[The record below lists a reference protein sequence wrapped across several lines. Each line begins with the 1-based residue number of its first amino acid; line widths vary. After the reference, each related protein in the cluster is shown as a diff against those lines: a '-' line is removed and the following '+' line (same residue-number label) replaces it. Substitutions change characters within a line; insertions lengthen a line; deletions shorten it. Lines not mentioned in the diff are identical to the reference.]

1 MFVGEQRKV
10 IIILGAVCW
19 RAKKSILALTLK
31 NQIRAKEDVRKVQ
44 RLRMDKRPAAE
55 EGVEKEEG

>member
-1 MFVGEQRKV
+1 MRCAGERRNQSLLFV
-10 IIILGAVCW
+10 
-19 RAKKSILALTLK
+19 LTLK